1 MNNQKLT
8 IGQVI
13 DEAMDKEEFVHGIT
27 AGINAIGAF
36 EECAEEVRDLSPV
49 VRGVSELGW
58 FLSLAE
64 LC

>member
-1 MNNQKLT
+1 MSNEKQT

-13 DEAMDKEEFVHGIT
+13 DEAMTREEFVHSVT

-36 EECAEEVRDLSPV
+36 DECAEEVRDLSPV

>member
-1 MNNQKLT
+1 MDNTKPT

-13 DEAMDKEEFVHGIT
+13 DQTMDKEEFVHSVT

-36 EECAEEVRDLSPV
+36 EDCAEEAKDLSPV
-49 VRGVSELGW
+49 VRGVSELGRL
-58 FLSLAE
+58 LSLAE